1 MRVTSIGHAGFVI
14 DTTGG
19 SILCDPWFTPTYFGS
34 WYPFPRNDELDLA
47 LVARPDYLYVSH
59 AHRDHLDPEFL
70 AQHVSKD
77 ATVLLPDF
85 GVNILEGAL
94 RDAGFTKFLKTQN
107 EVVHELEGG
116 LKILIKSLAAPH
128 VGPMGDS
135 LLIVADETAVVL
147 NQNDAHPE
155 DLEIASTFGPVDAH
169 LLQYSGAIWYPMV
182 YELGADDEAD
192 AIDVKR
198 QRQTARAIDYVEM
211 VNARH
216 VVPSAGPP
224 CFLDEELFHLNDL
237 EGEAD
242 SIFPDAFAFLS
253 EFAAAGHEEGRLLVP
268 GSTLKV
274 GGGQDGTAVH
284 AASEEHPFAAFL
296 DKRAYLE
303 RYQSDMR
310 STIEAQHRSWPTDT
324 TDLLSVMKAWLEPIL
339 LIAKHTRRGIG
350 APVML
355 TADDGL
361 QIVIDMGTAEVRAP
375 KPNEECPFRFA
386 TRRSLLESSVRRR
399 VEDWCNELFLS
410 CRFTAYR
417 AGKYNEFLYTFFKS
431 LSVERMRY
439 AESFYEAQLGD
450 DEVTWAE
457 VDGWVVERSCPHQ
470 AAALVR
476 FGSVCDNVLTCGL
489 HGWEYELPSG
499 NCITTEG
506 VRLRVKGRVEHPA
519 HD

>member
-14 DTTGG
+14 DTAGG

-34 WYPFPRNDELDLA
+34 WFPFPRNDKLDLS
-47 LVARPDYLYVSH
+47 LVADPDYLYISH

-70 AQHVSKD
+70 QQHVSKN
-77 ATVLLPDF
+77 TMVLLPDF
-85 GVNILEGAL
+85 GVDILESAL
-94 RDAGFTKFLKTQN
+94 RDVGFTKFLMTEN
-107 EVVHELEGG
+107 EMVHELDGG
-116 LKILIKSLAAPH
+116 LKVLIKSLAAPH

-135 LLIVADETAVVL
+135 LLIAADDTAVVL
-147 NQNDAHPE
+147 NQNDAHPA
-155 DLEIASTFGPVDAH
+155 DLDVIDVFGHIDAH

-182 YELGADDEAD
+182 YELDTDDEAE
-192 AIDVKR
+192 AIAIKR
-198 QRQTARAIDYVEM
+198 RRQTSRTIEYVEM

-224 CFLDEELFHLNDL
+224 CFLDDELFHLNDL
-237 EGEAD
+237 EGETD

-253 EFAAAGHEEGRLLVP
+253 EFAATGHDEGRLLAP
-268 GSTLKV
+268 GSTLEL
-274 GGGQDGTAVH
+274 GGHHDGKTTH
-284 AASEEHPFAAFL
+284 AATEEHPFAAFF

-303 RYQSDMR
+303 RYRSDMR
-310 STIEAQHRSWPTDT
+310 PTIDAQHRSWPTER
-324 TDLLSVMKAWLEPIL
+324 TDLLAEMKGWLEPIL

-355 TADDGL
+355 ATDDGL
-361 QIVIDMGTAEVRAP
+361 QIVIDMPAAEVRAP
-375 KPNEECPFRFA
+375 KENESCPFRFT

-431 LSVERMRY
+431 LSIERMRY
-439 AESFYEAQLGD
+439 AETFYESQLSD
-450 DEVTWAE
+450 DEVRWAE
-457 VDGWVVERSCPHQ
+457 VDGWVVEWNCPHQ

-476 FGSVCDNVLTCGL
+476 FGSVCDNVLSCGL
-489 HGWEYELPSG
+489 HGWEYELPTG
-499 NCITTEG
+499 KCITTDG
-506 VRLRVKGRVEHPA
+506 VQLRVKGRVEHP
-519 HD
+519 DND